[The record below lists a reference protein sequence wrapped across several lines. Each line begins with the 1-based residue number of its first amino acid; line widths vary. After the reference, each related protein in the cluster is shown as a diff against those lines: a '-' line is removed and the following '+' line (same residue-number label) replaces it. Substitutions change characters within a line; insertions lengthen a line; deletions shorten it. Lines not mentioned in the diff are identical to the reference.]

1 MINANKRSALALLL
15 VFLYGCSSPY
25 SFTEDDNYRI
35 ERFTFQYPE
44 GSLPSDEVLIQA
56 EQGDFPAQYSVGVYY
71 RGQRSGEARDY
82 LVSAG
87 ENGITDAF
95 YHLGMLYFDGYMIR
109 GGSGVSSLVTIYA
122 SLSSDR
128 RSSDPDLLY
137 ISYETAFKYLEQ
149 AAESGN
155 IRAQNAVGFMLK
167 DGIGVEQNIELSCR
181 WFEKSHLSA
190 YAMGSLNYAACL
202 TGANRISALKAAADV
217 NALAAFE
224 LGLEYQIMDELQ
236 QTLSLT
242 ESEPET
248 SEEPSIFQSYGVD
261 LESNYDSIAASWFKT
276 SADLG
281 YQVAIA
287 LGY

>member
-1 MINANKRSALALLL
+1 MKVNKRSALALLL
-15 VFLYGCSSPY
+15 VFLYGCGSPY
-25 SFTEDDNYRI
+25 SFTEYDNYRI

-44 GSLPSDEVLIQA
+44 GLLPSDEVFMQA
-56 EQGDFPAQYSVGVYY
+56 DQGDFSAQYSVGIYY
-71 RGQRSGEARDY
+71 RGQRSAKARDY
-82 LVSAG
+82 LISAG

-109 GGSGVSSLVTIYA
+109 GGSGLSSLITIYA
-122 SLSSDR
+122 SLASDR
-128 RSSDPDLLY
+128 TSSDPDLLY
-137 ISYETAFKYLEQ
+137 ISYETAFKYLQ
-149 AAESGN
+149 LAAEAGN
-155 IRAQNAVGFMLK
+155 IRAQNAVGFMLR
-167 DGIGVEQNIELSCR
+167 DGIGVEQDIELSCR
-181 WFEKSHLSA
+181 WFEKAHRSA
-190 YAMGSLNYAACL
+190 YAKGSLNYAACL

-217 NALAAFE
+217 NAVAPFE

-248 SEEPSIFQSYGVD
+248 SEEPSIFQSYGGD
-261 LESNYDSIAASWFKT
+261 LESNYYSIAASWFKT